1 MDNFGNETNKHGQ
14 SREEAKAQFVHI
26 PHLLAH
32 FTNLFGNTD
41 LIAKCKTELEL
52 MQQELASAKDNNS
65 YRTLEDLNLIDDI
78 HDLLHG
84 DNWYEEVTIH
94 EPSVEIYHSFSS
106 NSIEITEASGEI
118 EVGMGSAQAEAFAID
133 IVNLINEKIT
143 TYEKHKEKDY
153 VAPQVDLEKKNN

>member
-1 MDNFGNETNKHGQ
+1 MDNSEQ
-14 SREEAKAQFVHI
+14 KAQFVHI

-65 YRTLEDLNLIDDI
+65 YRTIEDLNLIDDI
-78 HDLLHG
+78 HDLLVEE
-84 DNWYEEVTIH
+84 DWREEVVIE
-94 EPSVEIYHSFSS
+94 EPSIDIYHSY
-106 NSIEITEASGEI
+106 NVIEINGASGEAN
-118 EVGMGSAQAEAFAID
+118 VRLSSGQAESFAID

-143 TYEKHKEKDY
+143 IYEKHKEKDY
-153 VAPQVDLEKKNN
+153 IVPPQGNVLQVELEKKND

>member
-1 MDNFGNETNKHGQ
+1 MNNSEQ
-14 SREEAKAQFVHI
+14 KAQFVHI
-26 PHLLAH
+26 PHLLEH

-78 HDLLHG
+78 HNLLV
-84 DNWYEEVTIH
+84 DVNWYEEVTIH
-94 EPSVEIYHSFSS
+94 EPSVEIYHSYSS
-106 NSIEITEASGEI
+106 NSIEITEASGE
-118 EVGMGSAQAEAFAID
+118 VGIGMSSGQAESFAID

-143 TYEKHKEKDY
+143 IYEKHKEKDY
-153 VAPQVDLEKKNN
+153 VAPPVDLEKKND

>member
-26 PHLLAH
+26 PHLLTH

-65 YRTLEDLNLIDDI
+65 YRTLEDLNVVDDI
-78 HDLLHG
+78 HNLLVEE
-84 DNWYEEVTIH
+84 NWHEEVTIQ
-94 EPSVEIYHSFSS
+94 EPSVDIYHSYSS
-106 NSIEITEASGEI
+106 NSIEITEASGEA
-118 EVGMGSAQAEAFAID
+118 EVSMSSGQAESFAID
-133 IVNLINEKIT
+133 IVNLINENIT
-143 TYEKHKEKDY
+143 FYEKHKEKYY
-153 VAPQVDLEKKNN
+153 VAPQVDLEKKND

>member
-1 MDNFGNETNKHGQ
+1 MDNSEQ
-14 SREEAKAQFVHI
+14 KAQFVHI

-65 YRTLEDLNLIDDI
+65 YRTIEDLNLIDDI
-78 HDLLHG
+78 HDLLVEE
-84 DNWYEEVTIH
+84 DWREEVVIE
-94 EPSVEIYHSFSS
+94 EPSIDIYHSY
-106 NSIEITEASGEI
+106 NVIEINGASGEAN
-118 EVGMGSAQAEAFAID
+118 VRLSSGQAESFAID

-143 TYEKHKEKDY
+143 IYEKHKEKDY
-153 VAPQVDLEKKNN
+153 VAPPVDLEKKND

>member
-1 MDNFGNETNKHGQ
+1 MNNSEQ
-14 SREEAKAQFVHI
+14 KAQFVHI

-65 YRTLEDLNLIDDI
+65 YRTIEDLNLIDDI
-78 HDLLHG
+78 HDLLVEE
-84 DNWYEEVTIH
+84 DWREEVVIE
-94 EPSVEIYHSFSS
+94 EPSIDIYHSY
-106 NSIEITEASGEI
+106 NVIEINGASGEAN
-118 EVGMGSAQAEAFAID
+118 VRLSSGQAESFAID

-143 TYEKHKEKDY
+143 IYEKHKEKDY
-153 VAPQVDLEKKNN
+153 VAPPVDLEKKND

>member
-1 MDNFGNETNKHGQ
+1 MDNSEQ
-14 SREEAKAQFVHI
+14 KAQFVHI

-65 YRTLEDLNLIDDI
+65 YRTLEDLNLVDDI
-78 HDLLHG
+78 HNLLVEH
-84 DNWYEEVTIH
+84 NWYEEVTIE
-94 EPSVEIYHSFSS
+94 EPSVEIYHSYSS
-106 NSIEITEASGEI
+106 NSIEITEASGEV
-118 EVGMGSAQAEAFAID
+118 EVGMSSGQAESFAID

-143 TYEKHKEKDY
+143 IYEKHKEKDY
-153 VAPQVDLEKKNN
+153 VAPPVDLEKKND

>member
-1 MDNFGNETNKHGQ
+1 MDNSEQ
-14 SREEAKAQFVHI
+14 KAEFVHI

-65 YRTLEDLNLIDDI
+65 YRTIEDLNLVDDI
-78 HDLLHG
+78 HDLLFEE
-84 DNWYEEVTIH
+84 NWREEVVIE
-94 EPSVEIYHSFSS
+94 EPSIDIYH
-106 NSIEITEASGEI
+106 NYNVIEITGASGEV
-118 EVGMGSAQAEAFAID
+118 EVGMSSGQAESFAID

-143 TYEKHKEKDY
+143 IYEKHKEKDY
-153 VAPQVDLEKKNN
+153 VAPQVDLEKKND

>member
-1 MDNFGNETNKHGQ
+1 MNNSEQ
-14 SREEAKAQFVHI
+14 KAQFVHI

-65 YRTLEDLNLIDDI
+65 YRTIEDLNLIDDI
-78 HDLLHG
+78 HDLLVEE
-84 DNWYEEVTIH
+84 DWREEVVIE
-94 EPSVEIYHSFSS
+94 EPSIDIYHSY
-106 NSIEITEASGEI
+106 NVIEINGASGEAN
-118 EVGMGSAQAEAFAID
+118 VRLSSGQAESFAID

-143 TYEKHKEKDY
+143 IYEKHKEKDY

>member
-1 MDNFGNETNKHGQ
+1 MNNSEQ
-14 SREEAKAQFVHI
+14 KAQFVHI

-65 YRTLEDLNLIDDI
+65 YRTIEDLNLIDDI
-78 HDLLHG
+78 HNLLV
-84 DNWYEEVTIH
+84 DENWREEVVIE
-94 EPSVEIYHSFSS
+94 EP
-106 NSIEITEASGEI
+106 SIEIYQNYNVIEITGASGEV
-118 EVGMGSAQAEAFAID
+118 EVGMSSGQAESFAID

-143 TYEKHKEKDY
+143 IYEKHKEKDY
-153 VAPQVDLEKKNN
+153 VAPQVDLEKKND